1 MKKFIKIIALTLTVA
16 MLAVGLVACSGGAAQ
31 DEEGEWGDFSWS
43 YKKDTK
49 TLTVTGAGDM
59 PSAESSA
66 DVPWAA
72 LRPYIEAI
80 RLRSE
85 GAPVTSVGDYAFY
98 GLIKLEEVEL
108 DENVKK
114 IGKCAFAFCALLDEV
129 NLSEGLESVGESAF
143 EGCASLVAIELPA
156 SVATI
161 GERAFAFCR
170 ELNAVTVNG
179 KPAEL
184 GDWLFK
190 DCVELETVRMNR
202 EGVTVSDSAFEGAA
216 MNKDGIKSLKTSLV
230 TIVCKDEDGTEI
242 HTNPAAALLEEG
254 VAKEIEAPEV
264 SGYKLVGEAT
274 KNVVGNGKAIT
285 VEFSYE
291 KIDDEEEE
299 QATNAPV
306 VETPEKQD
314 NDKPNVMTVIAI
326 IIFVVVIIGIA
337 IGAFLLIRSDKKT
350 TKDSMTVRKNKD
362 GKGKK

>member
-72 LRPYIEAI
+72 IRPYIEAV
-80 RLRSE
+80 RLRAE

-108 DENVKK
+108 DEKVKK
-114 IGKCAFAFCALLDEV
+114 IGKCAFAFCALLEEV
-129 NLSEGLESVGESAF
+129 ELSEGLESVGESAF

-156 SVATI
+156 SVSTI

-170 ELNAVTVNG
+170 ELNAATING

-190 DCVELETVRMNR
+190 DCVELDTVRMNR
-202 EGVTVSDSAFEGAA
+202 EGVTVSDSAFEGAG
-216 MNKDGIKSLKTSLV
+216 MTKDSIKSLQTSLV
-230 TIVCKDEDGTEI
+230 TVVCKDADGTEI
-242 HTNPAAALLEEG
+242 YTNPAAALLEVG
-254 VAKEIEAPEV
+254 ATKDIEAPEV
-264 SGYKLVGEAT
+264 SGYKLVGAAT
-274 KNVVGNGKAIT
+274 KSVTGPGEAIT
-285 VEFSYE
+285 VEFNYE
-291 KIDDEEEE
+291 KIEDDEE
-299 QATNAPV
+299 QATDAPV
-306 VETPEKQD
+306 VDTPKEEE
-314 NDKPNVMTVIAI
+314 NDGPNVMTIVAI
-326 IIFVVVIIGIA
+326 VIFVVVIIGIA
-337 IGAFLLIRSDKKT
+337 VGAFLLIRSDKRT

>member
-16 MLAVGLVACSGGAAQ
+16 MLAVGLVACSGGSAQ

-49 TLTVTGAGDM
+49 TLTVTGSGDM
-59 PSAESSA
+59 PNAENSA

-72 LRPYIEAI
+72 IRPYIEAV
-80 RLRSE
+80 RLRAE

-98 GLIKLEEVEL
+98 GLIRLEEVEL

-161 GERAFAFCR
+161 GVRAFAFCR

-190 DCVELETVRMNR
+190 DCVELDTVRMNR
-202 EGVTVSDSAFEGAA
+202 EGVTVSDSAFEGAG
-216 MNKDGIKSLKTSLV
+216 MNKDGIKSLQTSLV
-230 TIVCKDEDGTEI
+230 TIVCKDADGTEI
-242 HTNPAAALLEEG
+242 YTNPAAALLEVG
-254 VAKEIEAPEV
+254 VAKDIEAPEV

-274 KNVVGNGKAIT
+274 KSVTGTGEAIT

-291 KIDDEEEE
+291 KIDDEEE

-306 VETPEKQD
+306 VETPEKEE
-314 NDKPNVMTVIAI
+314 NDKPNVMTIIAI